1 MFTEHKIDCFMVKTG
16 GTCHLC
22 LAPRHFTTPEY
33 NPECPGY
40 NPLSPGQ
47 LFSCFFATVA
57 ISSAGNPLM
66 DPLCLASFT
75 QRVFKLHAPCNKY
88 QYFIS
93 CSG

>member
-16 GTCHLC
+16 GTRHLC

-33 NPECPGY
+33 NPERPGY

-57 ISSAGNPLM
+57 ISSAGKPLM
-66 DPLCLASFT
+66 DPSVSGFFHSACSQA
-75 QRVFKLHAPCNKY
+75 
-88 QYFIS
+88 S
-93 CSG
+93 CSL